1 MARKEDERSEWT
13 KRDRKIVLRKFLKYI
28 LKLDVADEIK
38 VKTIRNGEKLPEEI
52 LTEEEIKKIR
62 WQHTRHEIRLSSSH
76 YMRAGVESG
85 SFSP

>member
-52 LTEEEIKKIR
+52 LTEEEIKKIGGSI
-62 WQHTRHEIRLSSSH
+62 HDTR
-76 YMRAGVESG
+76 
-85 SFSP
+85 